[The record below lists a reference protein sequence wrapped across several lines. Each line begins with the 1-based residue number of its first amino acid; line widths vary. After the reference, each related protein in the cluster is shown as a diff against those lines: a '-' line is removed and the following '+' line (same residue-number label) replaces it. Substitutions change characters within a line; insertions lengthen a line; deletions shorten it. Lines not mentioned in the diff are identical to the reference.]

1 MSGSV
6 LAFSNMGSTVHGI
19 QLPRRKVRAKVRC
32 EVQPQIRKRDFGAW
46 TQIQDTGGQI
56 LLPVY
61 NHLLGIIFSIWTLD
75 VKVHSLSKKFLIGR
89 KLEKPQDFKGK

>member
-1 MSGSV
+1 M
-6 LAFSNMGSTVHGI
+6 
-19 QLPRRKVRAKVRC
+19 K

-75 VKVHSLSKKFLIGR
+75 VKVHSLSKRNF
-89 KLEKPQDFKGK
+89 